1 MDELHSNFDK
11 LDLDE
16 SGLSLKL
23 DLPLKNQLI
32 KKIRENSQ
40 LLADKQDKIEENNKL
55 ISKLDSLP
63 VLIEDGNCK

>member
-40 LLADKQDKIEENNKL
+40 LLADKQD
-55 ISKLDSLP
+55 
-63 VLIEDGNCK
+63 